1 MKGLYAFK
9 FFIGISGKLT
19 LIASTGILEINGK
32 SFEIADINIK
42 IEDPEAPLK
51 QIIGDVIKEK
61 LNREVV
67 FLP

>member
-1 MKGLYAFK
+1 MKYLYTFE
-9 FFIGISGKLT
+9 FIINISDKMT

-42 IEDPEAPLK
+42 IEDPGVHLK
-51 QIIGDVIKEK
+51 QIIRDVIKEK